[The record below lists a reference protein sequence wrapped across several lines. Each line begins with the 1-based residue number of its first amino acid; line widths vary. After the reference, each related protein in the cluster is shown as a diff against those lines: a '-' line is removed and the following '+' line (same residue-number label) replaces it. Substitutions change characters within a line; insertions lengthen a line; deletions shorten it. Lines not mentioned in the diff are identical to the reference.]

1 MLTKSGWSPTA
12 HCKAHRGDRPPMGTG
27 VVARHWGVS
36 TGVGAHQAS
45 RDLRQMAAAAMV
57 GGTVSAST
65 RRASKTSAPP
75 SSHSVKTTG
84 RAVLPL
90 LLLLLWPYIPQT
102 LSCCPLKVIRQASG
116 ECTDV
121 GEIDRKTGNSR
132 AHASQLR
139 KTGGPDLQIAPKAVA
154 TCGWPTAHPKLLH
167 ERWTMVVL
175 ELVSNIKP
183 I

>member
-84 RAVLPL
+84 RAAAAATIYPANTVLLPAEG
-90 LLLLLWPYIPQT
+90 YRT
-102 LSCCPLKVIRQASG
+102 EGGGG
-116 ECTDV
+116 ER
-121 GEIDRKTGNSR
+121 EIDREF
-132 AHASQLR
+132 HASQLSQ
-139 KTGGPDLQIAPKAVA
+139 TGA
-154 TCGWPTAHPKLLH
+154 
-167 ERWTMVVL
+167 
-175 ELVSNIKP
+175 
-183 I
+183 

>member
-1 MLTKSGWSPTA
+1 
-12 HCKAHRGDRPPMGTG
+12 MGTG

-84 RAVLPL
+84 RA
-90 LLLLLWPYIPQT
+90 
-102 LSCCPLKVIRQASG
+102 A
-116 ECTDV
+116 
-121 GEIDRKTGNSR
+121 
-132 AHASQLR
+132 
-139 KTGGPDLQIAPKAVA
+139 APAPAAVA
-154 TCGWPTAHPKLLH
+154 IYPANTVLLPAEGYPTGQ
-167 ERWTMVVL
+167 W
-175 ELVSNIKP
+175 
-183 I
+183 

>member
-1 MLTKSGWSPTA
+1 
-12 HCKAHRGDRPPMGTG
+12 MGTG
-27 VVARHWGVS
+27 VVVRHWGVS

-84 RAVLPL
+84 RAVLPLLL

-154 TCGWPTAHPKLLH
+154 TWWVANCPPKAVA
-167 ERWTMVVL
+167 RKVD
-175 ELVSNIKP
+175 NGGP
-183 I
+183 

>member
-1 MLTKSGWSPTA
+1 MLKKSGWSPTA

-36 TGVGAHQAS
+36 RGVGAHQAS

-84 RAVLPL
+84 RAVLPLLL

-154 TCGWPTAHPKLLH
+154 TWWVANCPPKAVA
-167 ERWTMVVL
+167 RKVD
-175 ELVSNIKP
+175 NGGP
-183 I
+183 